1 MQVNFTTVLSS
12 KPTVEPSA
20 NPVPPNLPE
29 LLPKYEEVGGV
40 IDGSGCDPL
49 RTVPE
54 LIKAVINIS
63 DQLPAGS
70 KLGLNVSWEV
80 VLKEYRG
87 ITGG

>member
-1 MQVNFTTVLSS
+1 MTTVLSS
-12 KPTVEPSA
+12 KPTLETFTSA
-20 NPVPPNLPE
+20 NPVPPSLPQ

-40 IDGSGCDPL
+40 IDGSGSDPL

-54 LIKAVINIS
+54 LIKAVINIP

-70 KLGLNVSWEV
+70 KLGLNVSWEE

-87 ITGG
+87 INGG